1 MASTGYLRR
10 SSYVTPAAKLVPWQ
24 AALAYLAGV
33 AIGQGQGSR
42 FKYLEKAVRV
52 EPR

>member
-1 MASTGYLRR
+1 MESTGCLRR
-10 SSYVTPAAKLVPWQ
+10 SPYVTPAAKLMPWQ

-33 AIGQGQGSR
+33 AIGQAAG